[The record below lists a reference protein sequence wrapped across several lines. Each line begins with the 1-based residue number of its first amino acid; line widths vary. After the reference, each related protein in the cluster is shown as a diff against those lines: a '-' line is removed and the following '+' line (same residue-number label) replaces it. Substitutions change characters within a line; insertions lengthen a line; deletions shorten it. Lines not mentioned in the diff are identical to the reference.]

1 MISRHCW
8 TEAENWMTDQIKEQI
23 SAFLD
28 DELPMDEA
36 RLLVRRM
43 ERDESLRRTFRQY
56 VLAGELLRAPGAQI
70 ASPGF
75 AARVMAAI
83 DEQPA
88 VTSAVGGDVRS
99 AIQPWARTALA
110 AGIAASVLGV
120 AVLLGRADRSQPLQI
135 AEAPVPTAVP
145 VQATAATPGG
155 AAASREDLP
164 LVSPTPEERQ
174 RMTGYI
180 LAHGQFATPMA
191 RRTVWSGVLAD
202 DPQISTVSYQ
212 FDESP

>member
-1 MISRHCW
+1 
-8 TEAENWMTDQIKEQI
+8 MTDQIREQI

-28 DELPMDEA
+28 DELPTHQV

-56 VLAGELLRAPGAQI
+56 VLAGELLRAPGGQT

-88 VTSAVGGDVRS
+88 AAGPVGDDGRTASRS
-99 AIQPWARTALA
+99 WARPLLG
-110 AGIAASVLGV
+110 AGIAASVLSL
-120 AVLLGRADRSQPLQI
+120 AVLLGRADRDQPLQV
-135 AEAPVPTAVP
+135 AEAPVPALVSTP
-145 VQATAATPGG
+145 ATAASP
-155 AAASREDLP
+155 ASVLASRDDLP
-164 LVSPTPEERQ
+164 PVSPTPEERQ

>member
-1 MISRHCW
+1 
-8 TEAENWMTDQIKEQI
+8 MTDQIKEQI

-28 DELPMDEA
+28 DELPTHQV

-56 VLAGELLRAPGAQI
+56 VLAGELLRAPGGQT

-83 DEQPA
+83 DQQPA
-88 VTSAVGGDVRS
+88 AASPAGDDG
-99 AIQPWARTALA
+99 RT
-110 AGIAASVLGV
+110 ASVLSL
-120 AVLLGRADRSQPLQI
+120 AVLLGRADRDQPLQV
-135 AEAPVPTAVP
+135 AEAPVPDLVSTP
-145 VQATAATPGG
+145 ATAASP
-155 AAASREDLP
+155 ASVPASRDDLP
-164 LVSPTPEERQ
+164 PVSPTPEERQ